1 MRLVIELQDKSGSGV
16 FVALVHEG
24 AKQAT
29 AKEKQLAGALVE
41 VITAAVPRIAEL
53 LGSEAHTISTSAAS
67 AAKPGAGSARF
78 YVEPTS
84 SGRFAVIERG
94 EELKTLGY
102 FESESAALTIAA
114 ALNNGPVKSVTA
126 SGRWN

>member
-1 MRLVIELQDKSGSGV
+1 MRLVIELQDKTGSGV
-16 FVALVHEG
+16 VVALIHEG

-29 AKEKQLAGALVE
+29 PKEKRLAGALVE

-53 LGSEAHTISTSAAS
+53 LGSEAITIAPSKGKSGEDG
-67 AAKPGAGSARF
+67 AKY
-78 YVEPTS
+78 YVNKQL

-94 EELKTLGY
+94 EQVNVLGD
-102 FESESAALTIAA
+102 FECEAAAEAFAA
-114 ALNNGPVKSVTA
+114 ALNNGLVKSVTA